1 MLSRY
6 PVRLFA
12 TPRKAACQAPLSMGF
27 PRQEH
32 PCKQIIKIRD
42 MDKAQCTDKG
52 SVLPQGFSFDFI
64 VKTSADR
71 YKNGKLAD

>member
-1 MLSRY
+1 
-6 PVRLFA
+6 
-12 TPRKAACQAPLSMGF
+12 
-27 PRQEH
+27 
-32 PCKQIIKIRD
+32 

-71 YKNGKLAD
+71 YKNGKLADWQSELGVNEKGI